1 MSELPDAPRILVILM
16 GALGDVVRG
25 LSIVDRIKLHRP
37 AARIT
42 WLVEPA
48 CKGIVSLHTG
58 VDRIIVFN
66 RKRWLSGFFGICKEL
81 RAERYD
87 ITLDLQRHSKSGL
100 FSFLSGAPRRVG
112 FHRRD
117 SKEGNWI
124 FNTEYVAEQGDTLP
138 KIEHYHLFLDAIGV
152 APGPISVTPLSAITL
167 STLSDDIQRDLPGP
181 YVGLVLGSSWQSKDW
196 PEEGY
201 EKLIALLLASKAA
214 PTPLRVALLG
224 DGSKKEMGERLVAA
238 HGNDPRVIN
247 FAGRTDLRS
256 LVGLLRSAKVIVGP
270 DSGPGHISG
279 AVGTPHVTLFGP
291 TPVGRNAPRGSEA
304 LTMVS
309 SVGCAPCRKRVCP
322 GLGGV
327 CMRLLS
333 ASSVAERVEGVL
345 LGSEGGK
352 PLFPR

>member
-1 MSELPDAPRILVILM
+1 MSDLPQEPRILVILM

-25 LSIVDRIKLHRP
+25 LSIVDRIKQHRP
-37 AARIT
+37 SARIT

-48 CKGIVSLHTG
+48 CKGIVSLHSG
-58 VDRIIVFN
+58 VDRIVVFN
-66 RKRWLSGFFGICKEL
+66 RKQWVSGFWKLVKEL

-100 FSFLSGAPRRVG
+100 FSLLSGAPRRVG
-112 FHRRD
+112 FHRKD
-117 SKEGNWI
+117 SKEGNWLC
-124 FNTEYVAEQGDTLP
+124 NTEFVAEQGDTLP

-152 APGPISVTPLSAITL
+152 PPGPISVGPLSAITL
-167 STLSDDIQRDLPGP
+167 STLADDIQRDLPGP

-201 EKLIALLLASKAA
+201 QRLITLLLNSTAS
-214 PTPLRVALLG
+214 PVPLRVALLG
-224 DGSKKEMGERLVAA
+224 DGSKREMGERLVSGSG
-238 HGNDPRVIN
+238 GNARVIN

-256 LVGLLRSAKVIVGP
+256 LVGLLRSAQVIVGP

-291 TPVGRNAPRGSEA
+291 TPVGRNAPRGSES

-309 SVGCAPCRKRVCP
+309 AVGCAPCRKRVCP

-327 CMRLLS
+327 CMRLIS
-333 ASSVAERVEGVL
+333 AEGVLERVEGVIATGL
-345 LGSEGGK
+345 RNS
-352 PLFPR
+352 